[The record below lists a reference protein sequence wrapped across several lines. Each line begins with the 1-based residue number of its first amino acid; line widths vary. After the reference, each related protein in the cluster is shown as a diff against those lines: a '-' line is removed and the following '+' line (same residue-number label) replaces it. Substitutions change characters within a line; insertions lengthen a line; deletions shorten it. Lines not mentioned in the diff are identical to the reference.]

1 MDMQILKELTELNGV
16 SGNEE
21 TVREYIKNK
30 ISSYVD
36 GIYIDALGNLIAFK
50 KGKSSDINV
59 MLSAHMDEVGF
70 MVSGYTDTGLIKFS
84 SVGGIDERILPGKTV
99 LVGKDNIP
107 GVISAKAIHLQ
118 EKEEFQRNWKQRNLY
133 IDIGAEKKEE
143 AEKLAPLGEYIA
155 FNSDFQEFGE
165 NCIKAKALDD
175 RVGCAILMEALKGT
189 YNFNLYA
196 CFTVQEEIGLRGAE
210 TAAYSIKPDLALVF
224 EGTTCSD
231 VPETE
236 MHQHSTRLRKGA
248 VITIIDGSSYAD
260 KDLVNYIYNLAKDK
274 NIPVQFKETA
284 TGGNDAGK
292 IQRTRAGVKVA
303 IISVPCR
310 YIHSPVSLMAKSD
323 FESSINLAVAILND
337 MSSNMDNLKK
347 LLKEDK

>member
-1 MDMQILKELTELNGV
+1 MQILKELTELNGV

-21 TVREYIKNK
+21 AVRDYIKNR
-30 ISSYVD
+30 ITPYTD
-36 GIYIDALGNLIAFK
+36 GIYVDALGNLIAYK
-50 KGKSSDINV
+50 KGKSSNIKV

-70 MVSGYTDTGLIKFS
+70 MVTGYTDTGLLKFTNI
-84 SVGGIDERILPGKTV
+84 GGVDERILPGKAV

-118 EKEEFQRNWKQRNLY
+118 EKEKFKRNWKMKNLY

-143 AEKLAPLGEYIA
+143 AEKVAPLGEYIA
-155 FNSDFQEFGE
+155 FKSEFQEFGK
-165 NCIKAKALDD
+165 NCVKAKALDD
-175 RVGCAILMEALKGT
+175 RVGCAILMEALKET
-189 YNFNLYA
+189 YDFNLYA

-210 TAAYSIKPDLALVF
+210 TAAYTVKPDIALVF

-231 VPETE
+231 VPETDK
-236 MHQHSTRLRKGA
+236 HLHSTRLGKGA

-260 KDLVNYIYNLAKDK
+260 KDLVNYIYNIAKDK

-323 FESSINLAVAILND
+323 FESAMKLAVETLKD
-337 MSSNMDNLKK
+337 MSSNGDNLKK

>member
-21 TVREYIKNK
+21 VVREYIKNK
-30 ISSYVD
+30 ITPYAD
-36 GIYIDALGNLIAFK
+36 GIYVDALGNLIAYK
-50 KGKSSDINV
+50 KGNSSNVNV

-70 MVSGYTDTGLIKFS
+70 MVTGYTDSGLLKFTNI
-84 SVGGIDERILPGKTV
+84 GGIDERILPGKTV

-107 GVISAKAIHLQ
+107 GVIGAKAIHLQ
-118 EKEEFQRNWKQRNLY
+118 DIEEFRRNWKQKNLY

-155 FNSDFQEFGE
+155 FNSEFQEFGE

-175 RVGCAILMEALKGT
+175 RIGCAILMEALKGT

-210 TAAYSIKPDLALVF
+210 TAAFMVKPDIALVF

-236 MHQHSTRLRKGA
+236 KHQHSTRLRKGA

-260 KDLVNYIYNLAKDK
+260 KDLVNYIYNLAKEK

-292 IQRTRAGVKVA
+292 IQRSRAGVKVA

-323 FESSINLAVAILND
+323 FESAMKLAVETLND